1 MANAT
6 APVAVLAGAS
16 ARGHGRRRAQL
27 ALGLAGAAAALV
39 TVTLASVALGSK
51 PVPIGTVLD
60 AVIRYDDAIT
70 DHVVVHELRIP
81 RTLLGL
87 AVGGALGLSGAL
99 IQALTRNPLAD
110 PGILGVNEGAAFGV
124 VLAVGILSLDNPY
137 LFVWF
142 AFAGAALVSLGVY
155 GVGARGRDGAGPV
168 RLVLAGVAFT
178 YVLHGITTAIVLSD
192 TVTFDRYRNWIVGSL
207 ASTDLGV
214 LTRLLPFV
222 AVGAVLALGLAR
234 QLNALSLGDETGQ
247 ALGVHKGRARA
258 LGAAAV
264 VLLCGAATAAAGPI
278 AFVGL
283 AVPYAARM
291 ITGPDYRWLLAYSMV
306 LAPILLLVSDI
317 AGRLVARPMEIG
329 VGIVTTFVGAPLL
342 IALARRRGRLPRL

>member
-1 MANAT
+1 MASAT
-6 APVAVLAGAS
+6 APVAVPTGTPARTRGRARVRLAI
-16 ARGHGRRRAQL
+16 
-27 ALGLAGAAAALV
+27 GLAGAAAALGAV
-39 TVTLASVALGSK
+39 ALASVAVGSRSI
-51 PVPIGTVLD
+51 PIGTVLD
-60 AVIRYDDAIT
+60 AVLRYDDALA
-70 DHVVVHELRIP
+70 DHVIVHDLRIP

-87 AVGGALGLSGAL
+87 AVGAALGLAGAL

-142 AFAGAALVSLGVY
+142 AFAGAAAVSVGVY
-155 GVGARGRDGAGPV
+155 GVGARGRDGASPV

-178 YVLHGITTAIVLSD
+178 YVLHGITTAIVLRD

-207 ASTDLGV
+207 ASTGLGV
-214 LTRLLPFV
+214 LARLLPFL
-222 AVGAVLALGLAR
+222 AVGAALTSGLAR
-234 QLNALSLGDETGQ
+234 SLNALSLGEEAGR
-247 ALGVHKGRARA
+247 ALGVHRGRTRA

-291 ITGPDYRWLLAYSMV
+291 ITGPDYRWLMAYSMV
-306 LAPILLLVSDI
+306 LAPVLLLASDI
-317 AGRLVARPMEIG
+317 AGRVVARPMEIG

>member
-1 MANAT
+1 MASAT
-6 APVAVLAGAS
+6 APAAALTGTPARRPGRTRTRLAW
-16 ARGHGRRRAQL
+16 
-27 ALGLAGAAAALV
+27 GLAGAAAALV
-39 TVTLASVALGSK
+39 AVALASVAIGSRS
-51 PVPIGTVLD
+51 VPIGTVLD
-60 AVIRYDDAIT
+60 AVIRYDGAVA
-70 DHVVVHELRIP
+70 DHVIVHDLRIP

-124 VLAVGILSLDNPY
+124 VFAVGILSLDSPY

-142 AFAGAALVSLGVY
+142 AFTGAAVVSLGVY
-155 GVGARGRDGAGPV
+155 GVGARGRAGASPV

-178 YVLHGITTAIVLSD
+178 YVLHGITTAIVLRD

-207 ASTDLGV
+207 ASTDPGL
-214 LTRLLPFV
+214 LARLLPFL
-222 AVGAVLALGLAR
+222 AVGAALALGLAR
-234 QLNALSLGDETGQ
+234 PLNALSLGDEPGR
-247 ALGVHKGRARA
+247 ALGVHRGRTRA

-291 ITGPDYRWLLAYSMV
+291 ITGPDYRWLMAYSVV
-306 LAPILLLVSDI
+306 LAPVLLLASDI